1 MAADPS
7 IEGLTIRPAA
17 AADEA
22 LIRRMVRAERL
33 DPTQLRWP
41 NFLIAEMGDTV
52 VGIGQIRRHRT
63 CEELGSL
70 AVTADYRQRGV
81 ASALLR
87 ALEARAGRPLYL
99 LCAGRMQPFYERFG
113 YRIIAY
119 GETPAP
125 LRLKRLLM
133 IPFRLAGV
141 RVIAMRKD
149 S

>member
-1 MAADPS
+1 LAANPS

-41 NFLIAEMGDTV
+41 NFLIVEVGDTV
-52 VGIGQIRRHRT
+52 VGIGQIRQHKA

-70 AVTADYRQRGV
+70 VVTADYRQRGV
-81 ASALLR
+81 ASALIR
-87 ALEARAGRPLYL
+87 ALEANAGRPLYL
-99 LCAGRMQPFYERFG
+99 MCAGRMRPFYERFG
-113 YRIIAY
+113 YYVIGYR
-119 GETPAP
+119 ETPMP
-125 LRLKRLLM
+125 LRLKRALM

-141 RVIAMRKD
+141 RVLAMRKD
-149 S
+149 N